1 MCERM
6 KCFDSI
12 VYFHYVMITC
22 LKAEANLDITYE
34 ENLFRKEFQCFAR
47 VKYSLKSSAAQN
59 IFNRF

>member
-34 ENLFRKEFQCFAR
+34 ENLFCKEFQCFA
-47 VKYSLKSSAAQN
+47 SSAGSGTRLPEN
-59 IFNRF
+59 PTRK